1 MYEKMYTTL
10 FNAITDATHQIET
23 LEIREALHTL
33 KEAQCATEEQY
44 LSGEIPEESAPLLD
58 NLAAR

>member
-1 MYEKMYTTL
+1 MYEKMYLTL

-33 KEAQCATEEQY
+33 KEAQSAAEEQY
-44 LSGEIPEESAPLLD
+44 LSEGPAEESTPLLD